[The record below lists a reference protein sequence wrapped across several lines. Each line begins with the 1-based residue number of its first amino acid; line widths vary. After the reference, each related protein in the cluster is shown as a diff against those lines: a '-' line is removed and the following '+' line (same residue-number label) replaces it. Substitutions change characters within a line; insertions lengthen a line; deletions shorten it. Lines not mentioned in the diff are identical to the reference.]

1 MSFGK
6 EAFKILF
13 WRAGSILLSLITGI
27 LIARFLGPAT
37 RGEYAIISLSIVLIT
52 ITINFGTPEAS
63 IYLIGKNHHKF
74 SEIVS
79 TQIVISTLFSIILAI
94 GSLVLYLFTDLFRY
108 DYLTFDVFL
117 FAIISI
123 IIQVYLTQ
131 IRHFILG
138 LKKFDRFNASI
149 IIENAFFFG
158 LILVFVSL
166 KMLTLPYVLLSYLL
180 GGLFAII
187 FTFPLFKPVYM
198 VFNLKSINPKLYK
211 DSLRLGVNLYFT
223 GLGGFGIQRI
233 NFFIL
238 QYFYGVKS
246 VGLYSVANT
255 LPTFF
260 ENLPQQFS
268 TLLYSFISNSK
279 DAQYSIGLSSTVFR
293 ITLYISLIVS
303 LPLFFFADQII
314 LLLFGPAYIEISL
327 ALIILLSGMIFSGL
341 SGLLINYLAGEGK
354 AKYGSYVT
362 IITLIAI
369 SISGFYLIPNFD
381 YNGAALARTIAGIA
395 GFLYVVTTYLRHTKE
410 RFIDLFLIKSEDI
423 DRMKAI
429 YKRIRARF

>member
-37 RGEYAIISLSIVLIT
+37 RGEYAIISLSIILAT

-63 IYLIGKNHHKF
+63 IYLIGKNHYKF
-74 SEIVS
+74 TEIVS
-79 TQIVISTLFSIILAI
+79 TQIFISSII
-94 GSLVLYLFTDLFRY
+94 SLLVGLIAFILYYSTNLLTY
-108 DYLTFDVFL
+108 DYLTLQVFL
-117 FAIISI
+117 FAILSI

-158 LILVFVSL
+158 LVLLFVSL
-166 KMLTLPYVLLSYLL
+166 RMLTLPYVLLSYLL
-180 GGLFAII
+180 AGALAIL
-187 FTFPLFKPVYM
+187 FTFPLFTPVYM
-198 VFNLKSINPKLYK
+198 AFNFGSIRSKLYV
-211 DSLRLGVNLYFT
+211 DSLKLGSNLYFT

-246 VGLYSVANT
+246 VGLYSVVNT

-279 DAQYSIGLSSTVFR
+279 NAEYSIGLSSTVFR
-293 ITLYISLIVS
+293 ITLYISILVS
-303 LPLFFFADQII
+303 LPLFLFADQIV
-314 LLLFGPAYIEISL
+314 LLLFGPAYSEISL
-327 ALIILLSGMIFSGL
+327 ALIILLSGMVFSGL

-354 AKYGSYVT
+354 AKYGTYVT
-362 IITLIAI
+362 IIVLLVI
-369 SISGFYLIPNFD
+369 SASGFFLIPEFD
-381 YNGAALARTIAGIA
+381 YKGAALARTIAGIS
-395 GFLYVVTTYLRHTKE
+395 GFVYVVLTYLNHTKE
-410 RFIDLFLIKSEDI
+410 KLVDIFIIKSEDI
-423 DRMKAI
+423 
-429 YKRIRARF
+429 KRVKTMYHKIKSKF

>member
-1 MSFGK
+1 MSFSK

-13 WRAGSILLSLITGI
+13 WRAGSIVLSLITGI

-37 RGEYAIISLSIVLIT
+37 RGEYAIISLSIILTT

-63 IYLIGKNHHKF
+63 IYLIGKNHYKF
-74 SEIVS
+74 TEIVS
-79 TQIVISTLFSIILAI
+79 TQLIISTILSLLISLLSIII
-94 GSLVLYLFTDLFRY
+94 YYTTNVFSYE
-108 DYLTFDVFL
+108 YLTLQVFIYAVL
-117 FAIISI
+117 SI

-131 IRHFILG
+131 VRHFILG

-149 IIENAFFFG
+149 IIENTFFFG
-158 LILVFVSL
+158 LVLLFVTL
-166 KMLTLPYVLLSYLL
+166 NMLTLPYVILSYLL
-180 GGLFAII
+180 GGVFAIL
-187 FTFPLFKPVYM
+187 FTFPLFKSVYI
-198 VFNLKSINPKLYK
+198 VFNMKSFKSKLYL
-211 DSLRLGVNLYFT
+211 DSLKLGSNLYFT

-279 DAQYSIGLSSTVFR
+279 NAKYSIGLSSTVFR
-293 ITLYISLIVS
+293 ITLYISLLVS
-303 LPLFFFADQII
+303 LPFFLFADHIV
-314 LLLFGPAYIEISL
+314 LLLFGPAYSEISL
-327 ALIILLSGMIFSGL
+327 ALIILLSGMVFSGL

-354 AKYGSYVT
+354 AKYGTYVT
-362 IITLIAI
+362 IITLLVI
-369 SISGFYLIPNFD
+369 SVTGFFLIPEFN
-381 YNGAALARTIAGIA
+381 YNGAALARTIAGIS
-395 GFLYVVTTYLRHTKE
+395 GFIYVVFTYLNRTKE
-410 RFIDLFLIKSEDI
+410 KFSDIFFIKADDIERVKSIYYKIKA
-423 DRMKAI
+423 K
-429 YKRIRARF
+429 F